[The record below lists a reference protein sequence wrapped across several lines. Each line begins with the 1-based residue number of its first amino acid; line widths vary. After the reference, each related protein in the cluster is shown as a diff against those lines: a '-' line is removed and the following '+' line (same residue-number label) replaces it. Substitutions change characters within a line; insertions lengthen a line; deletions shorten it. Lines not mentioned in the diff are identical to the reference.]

1 MTVGFLSILWYACFQ
16 IDQWVNGL
24 KGEDYYEDE
33 SFKLYF

>member
-16 IDQWVNGL
+16 IDGCVNDL
-24 KGEDYYEDE
+24 KEKTYYEDE